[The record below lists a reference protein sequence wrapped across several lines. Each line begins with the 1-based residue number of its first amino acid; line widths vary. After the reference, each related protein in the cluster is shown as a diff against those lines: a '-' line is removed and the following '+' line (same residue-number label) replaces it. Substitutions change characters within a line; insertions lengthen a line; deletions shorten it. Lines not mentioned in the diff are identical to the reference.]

1 MQRLRLGWLDIIA
14 IMIVVFLFI
23 SIPLLVFLLVVS
35 GYGIVSSLARYVTTS
50 EWGEALNAA
59 SWLLALIILV
69 VVLWWLV
76 RWHRS

>member
-1 MQRLRLGWLDIIA
+1 
-14 IMIVVFLFI
+14 MIVVFLFI

>member
-23 SIPLLVFLLVVS
+23 SIPMLVFLLVVS

>member
-1 MQRLRLGWLDIIA
+1 VQRLRLGWLDIIA

>member
-59 SWLLALIILV
+59 SWLLALIVLV